1 MKKYVIKKKNKNK
14 KISKFNYIEEGYCF
28 KPKLIKISSLHIM
41 NQVVSNPL
49 IKRKLDRSFRKLAAI
64 LFSVL
69 HDEDTTDGDC
79 IIALD
84 EIAKEKSKINK
95 EFTQYLKK
103 EEQEK
108 YLKRLKI
115 LEQEAKEKLVD
126 IRLQEE
132 KQMEVLEKEKSR

>member
-28 KPKLIKISSLHIM
+28 KPNIKNEKLIKISSLHIM

-84 EIAKEKSKINK
+84 EIAKEK
-95 EFTQYLKK
+95 
-103 EEQEK
+103 